1 MWCSCSTWKHKSSK
15 RNPHTLRSAYP
26 ITDSGDDA
34 VKVLD
39 FALQQNHSGFLSAVL
54 VGMVQHH
61 VKKVTELGSDAGVLE
76 SWNKYLHSIS
86 KRNTFFFFFCTA
98 QLSNCKHLHIRS
110 NQSLRFCASGIL
122 NAHIQTVQIC
132 HRKYLSS
139 ASLTAKLVSWFCIKL
154 IHLALHLLGNY
165 TVRENWTF
173 KKLTTYMH
181 VQEDGRQNLSTCF
194 LQPSKHESW
203 VK

>member
-1 MWCSCSTWKHKSSK
+1 MNVTAQRMPGYLCFCWSSVLLEQLKPVLCIVRTGVSSINSLAVVCEKHQVLPRNKKQETCGVAALLENIKAKK

-86 KRNTFFFFFCTA
+86 KRNTFFLFSFAQRSCQTANICT
-98 QLSNCKHLHIRS
+98 
-110 NQSLRFCASGIL
+110 SG
-122 NAHIQTVQIC
+122 QI
-132 HRKYLSS
+132 K
-139 ASLTAKLVSWFCIKL
+139 A
-154 IHLALHLLGNY
+154 
-165 TVRENWTF
+165 
-173 KKLTTYMH
+173 
-181 VQEDGRQNLSTCF
+181 
-194 LQPSKHESW
+194 
-203 VK
+203 